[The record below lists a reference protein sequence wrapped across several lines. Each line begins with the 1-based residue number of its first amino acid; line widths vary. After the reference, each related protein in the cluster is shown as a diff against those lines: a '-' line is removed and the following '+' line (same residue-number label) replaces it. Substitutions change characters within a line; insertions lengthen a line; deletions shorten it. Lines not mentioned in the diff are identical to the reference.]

1 MMTSDFELP
10 NIIKWG
16 RKVGE
21 SYQGWTILEI
31 HNGNPCES
39 FLPTDIVLDSELAT
53 VSVKRETVAHQ
64 WMIDTIVWK

>member
-1 MMTSDFELP
+1 MTFDFELP

-21 SYQGWTILEI
+21 SDQGWTIIKI

-39 FLPTDIVLDSELAT
+39 FLPTEITLKSDIAQVT
-53 VSVKRETVAHQ
+53 VSRESVNTEWVVHS
-64 WMIDTIVWK
+64 IVWD